1 MGRGKVLN
9 MSQELRIEN
18 RDTLHLKVCNVIRE
32 AIIKGDFKPGERLRQ
47 ADLAEK
53 MGVSR
58 MPIREAFRKLE
69 AEGLIK
75 LEPHKGAVV
84 KSISIKD
91 IEEIYALRSQLE
103 KMAVY
108 QSVDLL
114 TGEDIEQL
122 TALVNEMEIAKDA
135 DTFVQLNIDFHR
147 LLVKPCKW
155 ERLNSFIGTLW
166 NGLPQQTPHLLT
178 GQIETSNDEH
188 REILE
193 AILRKDKDTVATL
206 VSEHIVRTGESLIA
220 SLQKEGK

>member
-1 MGRGKVLN
+1 
-9 MSQELRIEN
+9 MSMNQDLRIEN

-32 AIIKGDFKPGERLRQ
+32 AIIRGDFKPGERLKQ
-47 ADLAEK
+47 SDLAEK

-58 MPIREAFRKLE
+58 MPVREAFRKLE
-69 AEGLIK
+69 SEGLIK

-91 IEEIYALRSQLE
+91 IEEIYALRSELE

-114 TGEDIEQL
+114 TDEDITQL
-122 TALVNEMEIAKDA
+122 SSLVAEMERADDA
-135 DTFVQLNIDFHR
+135 DTFVQYNIDFHR
-147 LLVKPCKW
+147 LLVKRCNW

-178 GQIETSNDEH
+178 GQIETSNTEH
-188 REILE
+188 RKILE
-193 AILRKDKDTVATL
+193 AVVKKDKETAADL
-206 VSEHIVRTGESLIA
+206 VSEHIYRTGESLIE
-220 SLQKEGK
+220 SLKKEGK

>member
-1 MGRGKVLN
+1 
-9 MSQELRIEN
+9 MSMNQDLRIEN

-32 AIIKGDFKPGERLRQ
+32 AIIRGDFKPGERLKQ
-47 ADLAEK
+47 SDLAEK

-58 MPIREAFRKLE
+58 MPVREAFRKLE
-69 AEGLIK
+69 SEGLIK

-91 IEEIYALRSQLE
+91 IEEIYALRSELE

-114 TGEDIEQL
+114 TDEDISQL
-122 TALVNEMEIAKDA
+122 SSLVAEMEKADDV
-135 DTFVQLNIDFHR
+135 DTFVQYNIDFHR
-147 LLVKPCKW
+147 LLVKRCNW

-178 GQIETSNDEH
+178 GQIETSNTEH
-188 REILE
+188 RKILE
-193 AILRKDKDTVATL
+193 AVVKKDKETAANI
-206 VSEHIVRTGESLIA
+206 VSKHIYRTGESLIE
-220 SLQKEGK
+220 SLKKEGK